1 MIRIIGV
8 GDIMPGGLLHGS
20 DQQFVSDHVLS
31 LLNQGD
37 LRVGTLECAAGNIP
51 DFIEEKMSRYGDVV
65 YVPDADL
72 KRIKEL
78 NMDMVSLANNHFF
91 DLKVSGANHTIQLL
105 DEYGIKHS
113 GAGMNLEEARKP
125 AVFNIRGKSVAV
137 LAFCDVHKYMG
148 YIPIAKSNCAG
159 VNPLDEAYALGE
171 IKNAKKQY
179 DYVVV
184 MPHWG
189 REHTFET
196 TLWCYQ
202 MAKKMF
208 KAGADL
214 VLGSHP
220 HRVQAVVNKHGKS
233 VAYSMGNFCFPDRLI
248 APPLRSTYYT
258 EESIELEKLP
268 VTYKYPAVE
277 EITYKKWI
285 PLARYGMIVSTT
297 IDNHRIDS
305 EFRLTHI
312 DENNFMD
319 FADRNSEIEKGLSKY
334 HFLLNHT
341 PYSFVLPLKNKVSSF
356 VSRFYSTKHK
366 ENNK

>member
-1 MIRIIGV
+1 MIKIVGV
-8 GDIMPGGLLHGS
+8 GDIMPGGLLHGMNKKFIS
-20 DQQFVSDHVLS
+20 DAVLA
-31 LLNQGD
+31 LMNDGD
-37 LRVGTLECAAGNIP
+37 IRVGTLECAIGNTP
-51 DFIEEKMSRYGDVV
+51 DFIEEKMSRYGDVI
-65 YVPDADL
+65 YAPDVDL
-72 KRIKEL
+72 ERLKIM
-78 NMDMVSLANNHFF
+78 NINIVSLANNHFF
-91 DLKVSGANHTIQLL
+91 DLKESGARHTIAML
-105 DEYGIKHS
+105 DQMGVLHC

-125 AVFNIRGKSVAV
+125 AVFNIRRKSVAV

-148 YIPIAKSNCAG
+148 YIPIAKNNSAG

-248 APPLRSTYYT
+248 APPLRSTHYT
-258 EESIELEKLP
+258 EENIELEKLP

-277 EITYKKWI
+277 EITYKKWV

-297 IDNHRIDS
+297 INNHRIDS
-305 EFRLTHI
+305 ESHLTHI
-312 DENNFMD
+312 DENNFID
-319 FADRNSEIEKGLSKY
+319 FAERNSEIERGLSKY
-334 HFLLNHT
+334 HFLLSHT

-356 VSRFYSTKHK
+356 VSRFCSTKHK
-366 ENNK
+366 KISN

>member
-20 DQQFVSDHVLS
+20 DQQFVSEQVQS

-37 LRVGTLECAAGNIP
+37 IRIGTLECAVGNTP

-65 YVPDADL
+65 YVPDEDL
-72 KRIKEL
+72 KRIKAL
-78 NMDMVSLANNHFF
+78 NLNMVSLANNHFF

-105 DEYGIKHS
+105 DEYGIKHI

-125 AVFNIRGKSVAV
+125 AVFNIRGKAIAI

-148 YIPIAKSNCAG
+148 YIPIAKENSAG

-189 REHTFET
+189 REHTFEPPF
-196 TLWCYQ
+196 WCYQ

-214 VLGSHP
+214 ILGSHP
-220 HRVQAVVNKHGKS
+220 HRVQTVVNKRGKS
-233 VAYSMGNFCFPDRLI
+233 VAYSMGNFYFPDRLI
-248 APPLRSTYYT
+248 APPLRVTYYPQN
-258 EESIELEKLP
+258 SLDIKSLP
-268 VTYKYPAVE
+268 TTDGYPEVKEVTYK
-277 EITYKKWI
+277 IWK
-285 PLARYGMIVSTT
+285 PLARYGMIVSSQLDEGKVRSSYQ
-297 IDNHRIDS
+297 I
-305 EFRLTHI
+305 THI
-312 DENNFMD
+312 DSNNFLD
-319 FADRNSEIEKGLSKY
+319 FAGETPEIDKNLAYY
-334 HFLLNHT
+334 HKILIWT
-341 PYSFVLPLKNKVSSF
+341 PYLYTLSFKKKLSLLFKKVF
-356 VSRFYSTKHK
+356 R
-366 ENNK
+366 